1 MLYSKLADIYKQL
14 ESTSKRIEK
23 TEIISNF
30 LKSVPE
36 NELKDIIYL
45 LQGRVF
51 PQWDE
56 RKLGMSSKLLVKAI
70 AKSTGANTKEIEKLW
85 TQEGDLGLTVEKLT
99 KTKTQTSLF
108 SKKLTLKKVIDNIQK
123 LAELEGQGTVNN
135 KTSLIAELLGS
146 ASALEAKFIVRT
158 VLEELRTGV
167 GDSMIRDSLVWTFY
181 LGVEGITK
189 NRDAKESKEGRE
201 KFNSCIQEVQNAFD
215 VTTDFGTIAQTLKQ
229 KGPEA
234 LKRLTLVVGK
244 PIKVMLYPKVEDI
257 EEGFEV
263 VGEPAIIEPKIDGF
277 RMQIH
282 REKDNITLYTRRLED
297 VTKQFPDVV
306 KSVKENTKSW
316 DFILDVEVVGID
328 NKTKR
333 IVPFQKISQRIK
345 RKYDIQRI
353 IKELPV
359 VVNIFDAME
368 INGEN
373 LINIPLEQRRKK
385 LKAIVR
391 DKKNVIELIEQ
402 LITSDP
408 KKAEKYYK
416 DCLDKGHEGVMMK
429 SLQGIYKPGKRVGY
443 GVKIKPVME
452 SLDLVITAA
461 EWGEGKRS
469 QWLSSFT
476 LACRDDDRLL
486 DMGKVG
492 TGIKEKTEEGI
503 SFHELTEELKPLI
516 LSEKGKNV
524 KVKPKVVVEIL
535 YEEIQKSPTYISG
548 YALRFPRVH
557 RLRDDKGVSDI
568 SSLSEVKK
576 LYNLQRGR
584 HK

>member
-23 TEIISNF
+23 TGIISNF
-30 LKSVPE
+30 LKSVHKDD
-36 NELKDIIYL
+36 LKNIIYL

-70 AKSTGANTKEIEKLW
+70 AKSTGANTKEIENLW
-85 TQEGDLGLTVEKLT
+85 TNKGDLGLAAEELT
-99 KTKTQTSLF
+99 ENKKQVSLF
-108 SKKLTLKKVIDNIQK
+108 STKLTLKKVIDNIKK
-123 LAELEGQGTVNN
+123 LTELEGQGTVNR

-146 ASALEAKFIVRT
+146 ASALEAKYIVRT

-167 GDSMIRDSLVWTFY
+167 GDSMVRDSLVWTY
-181 LGVEGITK
+181 YPGVEGITED
-189 NRDAKESKEGRE
+189 RDKKETKDGRE
-201 KFNSCIQEVQNAFD
+201 KFNSYVQEVQNAFD
-215 VTTDFGTIAQTLKQ
+215 VTTDFGTIVQTLDQ

-234 LKRLTLVVGK
+234 LKKLTLTVGK
-244 PIKVMLYPKVEDI
+244 PIKVMLYTKVEGI
-257 EEGFEV
+257 KEGFEV
-263 VGEPAIIEPKIDGF
+263 VGEPAMIEPKIDGF

-282 REKDNITLYTRRLED
+282 RNKDNIALYTRRLED

-306 KSVKENTKSW
+306 RAVKENTKSW
-316 DFILDVEVVGID
+316 DFILDAEIIGID

-333 IVPFQKISQRIK
+333 IVSFQKISQRIK
-345 RKYDIQRI
+345 RKHDIQRLV
-353 IKELPV
+353 KELPV

-373 LINIPLEQRRKK
+373 LINTPLEQRRKK
-385 LKAIVR
+385 IKAIVK
-391 DKKNVIELIEQ
+391 DKKDVIELIEQ
-402 LITSDP
+402 LITDDP
-408 KKAEKYYK
+408 KKAEKYYR

-429 SLQGIYKPGKRVGY
+429 SIQGIYKPGKRGGY

-461 EWGEGKRS
+461 DWGEGKRS
-469 QWLSSFT
+469 QWLASFT
-476 LACRDDDRLL
+476 LACRDGDKLL

-492 TGIKEKTEEGI
+492 TGIKEKIEEGV

-516 LSEKGKNV
+516 LSEKGKTV
-524 KVKPKVVVEIL
+524 KVKPKVVVEIM
-535 YEEIQKSPTYISG
+535 YEEVQKSPTYSSG

-568 SSLSEVKK
+568 STLSEVKK

-584 HK
+584 NK